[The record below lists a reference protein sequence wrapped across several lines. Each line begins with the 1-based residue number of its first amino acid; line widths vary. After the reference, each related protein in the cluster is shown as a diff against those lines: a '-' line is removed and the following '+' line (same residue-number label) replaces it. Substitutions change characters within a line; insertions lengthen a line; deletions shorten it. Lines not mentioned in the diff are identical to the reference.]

1 MFTKDY
7 TAQLLN
13 LEDVIITNVENISDQ
28 LHIHLELPRVSHIC
42 PQCGK
47 ATERIH
53 DYRMQV
59 IKDIPL
65 ARDTF
70 LHLRKRRYRCD
81 CGKRFFEKN
90 TFLPRYY
97 RVTSRLV
104 CEIIHAFKKVV
115 SAKEIGCRYN
125 VSGVTAM
132 RYFTLFNKKLTKLP
146 EVISLDEF
154 KGNSGGQK
162 YNSIVVDPKEK
173 KVLDILPNRFEGDL
187 VRYFSQFPNKNEV
200 KYFVCDMNPHFRQV
214 AKMCFPQALVVADKY
229 HVIRQVYW
237 AMERVRKNEQNRLSE
252 RHRKYFKKSRNLLMK
267 PMENLSEDEKNRL
280 ALMFNMAPRLADA
293 YRIKN
298 DFLAVIRSSS
308 SQEGRKRLTE
318 WLFSVE
324 VMDLPE
330 FHDCTKAYHN
340 WYREILN
347 SMDVPWT
354 NGFIEGCNN
363 KTKVLKRVCYGMRN
377 FSNFRKRILFCNT

>member
-1 MFTKDY
+1 MLNQDY
-7 TAQLLN
+7 TTKLLD

-28 LHIHLELPRVSHIC
+28 LHISIELPRRKHTC
-42 PQCGK
+42 PCCG
-47 ATERIH
+47 TVTDRVH

-59 IKDIPL
+59 IKDVPL

-81 CGKRFFEKN
+81 CGKRFFEIN

-97 RVTSRLV
+97 RVTTRLV
-104 CEIIHAFKKVV
+104 AEIMFAFKKTV

-125 VSGVTAM
+125 VSSVTAM
-132 RYFTLFNKKLTKLP
+132 RYFNQFNQRLTMLP
-146 EVISLDEF
+146 KVISLDEF

-162 YNSIVVDPKEK
+162 YNSIIVDPEK
-173 KVLDILPNRFEGDL
+173 RIVLDVLPNRFENNL
-187 VRYFSQFPNKNEV
+187 IKYFSQFPNKNDV

-214 AKMCFPQALVVADKY
+214 AKICFPQATIVADKY

-237 AMERVRKNEQNRLSE
+237 AMEKVRKNEQNKLSA
-252 RHRKYFKKSRNLLMK
+252 RFRKYFKKSRNLLMK
-267 PMENLSEDEKNRL
+267 RTEKLSEEEMDRL
-280 ALMFNMAPRLADA
+280 SLMFEIAPRLADA

-298 DFLAVIRSSS
+298 DFITVIRSNSS
-308 SQEGRKRLTE
+308 IEGKQRLVD

-340 WYREILN
+340 WFQEIIN

-354 NGFIEGCNN
+354 NGYIEGCNN
-363 KTKVLKRVCYGMRN
+363 KTKVLKRVSYGMRN
-377 FSNFRKRILFCNT
+377 FSHFRKRILFCNT